1 VKLYEITDA
10 LLQVEDLLE
19 AGEDVQDTIDAL
31 QLSLEDKIEGL
42 AKVIRNFE
50 ASAEAKKNE
59 AKRLKEQA
67 EKDQANA
74 DRLKDWI
81 KLNLIML
88 GKKKVETDLFKITV
102 TKPRE
107 KVEVDETRLPDDY
120 FIIKREPISKTE
132 LKKLVKEQEIP
143 GVQIVLGEPG
153 LMIK

>member
-1 VKLYEITDA
+1 MKLYEITDA
-10 LLQVEDLLE
+10 LIQVEDLLE

-31 QLSLEDKIEGL
+31 QLSMEDKIEGL
-42 AKVIRNFE
+42 VKVIRNFE

-81 KLNLIML
+81 KLNLIRL
-88 GKKKVETDLFKITV
+88 GKKKVETDLFKVTV

-107 KVEVDETRLPDDY
+107 KIEVDETRLPDDY

>member
-1 VKLYEITDA
+1 MKLYEITDA
-10 LLQVEDLLE
+10 LIQVEDLLE

-31 QLSLEDKIEGL
+31 QLSMEDKIEGL
-42 AKVIRNFE
+42 VKVIRNFE

-81 KLNLIML
+81 KFNLIML

-143 GVQIVLGEPG
+143 GVQIILGEPG

>member
-1 VKLYEITDA
+1 MKLYEITDA

-31 QLSLEDKIEGL
+31 QLSMEDKIEGL
-42 AKVIRNFE
+42 VKVIRNFE

-81 KLNLIML
+81 KFNLIML

-143 GVQIVLGEPG
+143 GVKIVLGDPG

>member
-1 VKLYEITDA
+1 MKLYEITDV
-10 LLQVEDLLE
+10 LLQVEELLE
-19 AGEDVQDTIDAL
+19 AGEDVQDTLDAL

-42 AKVIRNFE
+42 VKVIRNFE

-59 AKRLKEQA
+59 AKRLKEEA

-81 KLNLIML
+81 KLNLIRL
-88 GKKKVETDLFKITV
+88 NKKKVETDLFKVTV

-107 KVEVDETRLPDDY
+107 KIEVDETRLPDDY

-143 GVQIVLGEPG
+143 GVQIILGEPG

>member
-1 VKLYEITDA
+1 MKLYEITDA

-31 QLSLEDKIEGL
+31 QLSMEDKIEGL
-42 AKVIRNFE
+42 VKVIRNFE

-81 KLNLIML
+81 KLNLIRL
-88 GKKKVETDLFKITV
+88 GKKKVETDLFKVTV

-107 KVEVDETRLPDDY
+107 KIEVDETRLPDDY

>member
-1 VKLYEITDA
+1 MKLYEITDA

-31 QLSLEDKIEGL
+31 QLSMEDKIEGL
-42 AKVIRNFE
+42 VKVIRNFE

-81 KLNLIML
+81 KLNLIRL

>member
-1 VKLYEITDA
+1 MKLYEITDA

-81 KLNLIML
+81 KFNLIML

>member
-1 VKLYEITDA
+1 MKLYEITDA

-31 QLSLEDKIEGL
+31 QLSMEDKIEGL
-42 AKVIRNFE
+42 VKVIRNFE

-81 KLNLIML
+81 KFNLIML

-143 GVQIVLGEPG
+143 GVQIVLGDPG

>member
-1 VKLYEITDA
+1 MKLYEITDA

-31 QLSLEDKIEGL
+31 QLSMEDKIEGL
-42 AKVIRNFE
+42 VKVIRNFE

-81 KLNLIML
+81 KFNLIML
-88 GKKKVETDLFKITV
+88 GKKKVETDLFKVTV

-107 KVEVDETRLPDDY
+107 KIEVDETRLPDDY

>member
-1 VKLYEITDA
+1 MKLYEITDA
-10 LLQVEDLLE
+10 LIQVEDLLE

-42 AKVIRNFE
+42 VKVIRNFE

-81 KLNLIML
+81 KLNLIRL
-88 GKKKVETDLFKITV
+88 GKKKVETDLFKVTV

-107 KVEVDETRLPDDY
+107 KIEVDETRLPDDY

-143 GVQIVLGEPG
+143 GVQIVLGESG

>member
-1 VKLYEITDA
+1 MKLYEITDV

-19 AGEDVQDTIDAL
+19 AGEDVQDTLDAL

-42 AKVIRNFE
+42 VKVIRNFE

-59 AKRLKEQA
+59 AKRLKEEA

-74 DRLKDWI
+74 DRLKDLI
-81 KLNLIML
+81 KLNLIRL
-88 GKKKVETDLFKITV
+88 GKKKVETDLFKVTV

-107 KVEVDETRLPDDY
+107 KIEVDETRLPDDY

-143 GVQIVLGEPG
+143 GVQIILGEPG

>member
-1 VKLYEITDA
+1 MKLYEITDA
-10 LLQVEDLLE
+10 LIQVEDLLE

-31 QLSLEDKIEGL
+31 QLSMEDKIEGL
-42 AKVIRNFE
+42 VKVIRNFE

-81 KLNLIML
+81 KLNLIRL

>member
-1 VKLYEITDA
+1 MKLYEITDV

-19 AGEDVQDTIDAL
+19 AGEDVQDTLDAL

-42 AKVIRNFE
+42 VKVIRNFE

-59 AKRLKEQA
+59 AKRLKEEA

-81 KLNLIML
+81 KLNLIRL
-88 GKKKVETDLFKITV
+88 GKKKVETDLFKVTV

-107 KVEVDETRLPDDY
+107 KIEIDETRLPDDY

-143 GVQIVLGEPG
+143 GVQIILGEPG

>member
-1 VKLYEITDA
+1 MKLYEITDA

-81 KLNLIML
+81 KLNLIRL

>member
-10 LLQVEDLLE
+10 LIQVEDLLE

-31 QLSLEDKIEGL
+31 QLSMEDKIEGL
-42 AKVIRNFE
+42 VKVIRNFE

-81 KLNLIML
+81 KLNLIRL

>member
-81 KLNLIML
+81 KFNLIML

>member
-1 VKLYEITDA
+1 MKLYEITDA

-31 QLSLEDKIEGL
+31 QLSMEDKIEGL
-42 AKVIRNFE
+42 VKVIRNFE

-81 KLNLIML
+81 KLNLIRL
-88 GKKKVETDLFKITV
+88 GKKKVETDLFKVTV

-107 KVEVDETRLPDDY
+107 KIEVDETRLPDDY

-143 GVQIVLGEPG
+143 GVQIILGEPG

>member
-1 VKLYEITDA
+1 MKLYEITDA

-31 QLSLEDKIEGL
+31 QLSMEDKIEGL
-42 AKVIRNFE
+42 VKVIRNFE

-81 KLNLIML
+81 KFNLIML

>member
-1 VKLYEITDA
+1 MKLYEITDA

-31 QLSLEDKIEGL
+31 QLSMEDKIEGL
-42 AKVIRNFE
+42 VKVIRNFE

-81 KLNLIML
+81 KLNLIRL
-88 GKKKVETDLFKITV
+88 GKKKVETDLFKVTV